1 MRVAPR
7 RLAFEGLSSL
17 AGERLFC
24 TYHRK
29 KGKQAVPAQRQ
40 NGTVPRKKRL
50 LTGLRPTGKFHLGN
64 YVGTFEK
71 DLELQNSGEYE
82 CYFLIADYHS
92 LTTGYENARG
102 IGDDIREGVLDFL
115 AVGIDPNKSTL
126 YLQSLIPEVSELF
139 LLFTMLVSAT
149 RAQRIPTLKEQI
161 RDLKLES
168 ASLGLLNYPVLQAA
182 DILMVRGEVVPV
194 GKDQMSHIEL
204 TREVARRFNQLYSPV
219 FPEPEYLASRFPVLP
234 GTDGKPK
241 MSKSIGNTIMLSDDV
256 ETVRKK
262 VMSMYTDPTRLRAT
276 DPGHVKGNPVFVY
289 HDAFN
294 PNVEEV
300 HELKTRYTKGKVGDV
315 EVKQKLVAALNR
327 FLDPIRE
334 RPAEYERQP
343 GLLEDILAVGS
354 SRARAEARDT
364 LQQAREAMG
373 LNYFSRAP
381 KTVD

>member
-1 MRVAPR
+1 MNAQRNNGAVPR
-7 RLAFEGLSSL
+7 R
-17 AGERLFC
+17 
-24 TYHRK
+24 
-29 KGKQAVPAQRQ
+29 
-40 NGTVPRKKRL
+40 KRL

-64 YVGTFEK
+64 YVGTLEK
-71 DLELQNSGEYE
+71 DLELQNGGEYE
-82 CYFLIADYHS
+82 CFILIADYHS
-92 LTTGYENARG
+92 LTTGYETSRG
-102 IGDDIREGVLDFL
+102 IGDDIREGLLDFL
-115 AVGIDPNKSTL
+115 SVGLDPNRTTL

-194 GKDQMSHIEL
+194 GRDQMSHIEL
-204 TREVARRFNQLYSPV
+204 TREVARRFNQLYGEV

-241 MSKSIGNTIMLSDDV
+241 MSKSIGNTIMLSDDA

-276 DPGHVKGNPVFVY
+276 DPGHVRGNPVFVY

-294 PNVEEV
+294 DNLEEV
-300 HELKTRYTKGKVGDV
+300 HDLKARYTKGKVGDV
-315 EVKQKLVAALNR
+315 EVKQKLVAALNH
-327 FLDPIRE
+327 FLEPIRE
-334 RPAEYERQP
+334 RRAEYERQP
-343 GLLEDILAVGS
+343 GVLEDILAEGS
-354 SRARAEARDT
+354 RRARAEARET
-364 LQQAREAMG
+364 LGLAREAMG
-373 LNYFSRAP
+373 LNYFPSARARVEASI
-381 KTVD
+381 TARV

>member
-1 MRVAPR
+1 MA
-7 RLAFEGLSSL
+7 
-17 AGERLFC
+17 
-24 TYHRK
+24 T
-29 KGKQAVPAQRQ
+29 
-40 NGTVPRKKRL
+40 NGTTPRKRL
-50 LTGLRPTGKFHLGN
+50 LTGLRPTGKYHLGN

-71 DLELQNSGEYE
+71 DLELQNSGDYE
-82 CYFLIADYHS
+82 CFFLVADFHA
-92 LTTGYENARG
+92 LTTGYESARA

-194 GKDQMSHIEL
+194 GKDQLSHIEL
-204 TREVARRFNQLYSPV
+204 TREVARRFNQLYAPV
-219 FPEPEYLASRFPVLP
+219 FPEPEGLVGRFPVLP
-234 GTDGKPK
+234 GTDGQSK
-241 MSKSIGNTIMLSDDV
+241 MSKSIGNTILLSDDP

-276 DPGHVKGNPVFVY
+276 DPGHVRGNPVFTY

-294 PNVEEV
+294 DNLDEV
-300 HELKTRYTKGKVGDV
+300 KDLKARYVKGKVGDV

-327 FLDPIRE
+327 FLEPIRE
-334 RPAEYERQP
+334 RRAEYERQP
-343 GLLEDILAVGS
+343 KRLEDILAEGS
-354 SRARAEARDT
+354 RRARQEARET
-364 LQQAREAMG
+364 LGMAREAMG
-373 LNYFSRAP
+373 LGYFPHARSVVDGLVGSRP
-381 KTVD
+381 

>member
-1 MRVAPR
+1 
-7 RLAFEGLSSL
+7 
-17 AGERLFC
+17 
-24 TYHRK
+24 
-29 KGKQAVPAQRQ
+29 
-40 NGTVPRKKRL
+40 L

-82 CYFLIADYHS
+82 CFFLIADFHS
-92 LTTGYENARG
+92 LTTGYETANKL
-102 IGDDIREGVLDFL
+102 GDDIREGVLDFL

-168 ASLGLLNYPVLQAA
+168 ASLGLLEYPVLQAA

-204 TREVARRFNQLYSPV
+204 TREIARRFNQLYAPV
-219 FPEPEYLASRFPVLP
+219 FPESEYLEARFPVLP

-241 MSKSIGNTIMLSDDV
+241 MSKSIGNTIMLSDDA

-294 PNVEEV
+294 RDHGEV
-300 HELKTRYTKGKVGDV
+300 RDLKARYVKGKVGDV
-315 EVKQKLVAALNR
+315 EVKQKLVAALNA

-334 RPAEYERQP
+334 RRAEYERQP
-343 GLLEDILAVGS
+343 DLLEDILAEGS
-354 SRARAEARDT
+354 RRARAEARET
-364 LQQAREAMG
+364 LELAREAMG
-373 LNYFSRAP
+373 LNYFPRARARIEAAFASP
-381 KTVD
+381 IGKA

>member
-1 MRVAPR
+1 MNAQT
-7 RLAFEGLSSL
+7 AN
-17 AGERLFC
+17 
-24 TYHRK
+24 
-29 KGKQAVPAQRQ
+29 GKVPA
-40 NGTVPRKKRL
+40 RKKRL

-82 CYFLIADYHS
+82 CFFLIADYHT
-92 LTTGYENARG
+92 LTTGYETARA

-115 AVGIDPNKSTL
+115 AVGIDPTRSTL

-139 LLFTMLVSAT
+139 LLFTMLVSVT
-149 RAQRIPTLKEQI
+149 RAQRIPTLKEQV
-161 RDLKLES
+161 RDLKLDS
-168 ASLGLLNYPVLQAA
+168 ASLGLLSYPVLQAA

-204 TREVARRFNQLYSPV
+204 TREIARRFNQLYAPV

-241 MSKSIGNTIMLSDDV
+241 MSKSLGNTIMLSDDA

-294 PNVEEV
+294 ENTAEV
-300 HELKTRYTKGKVGDV
+300 HDLKTRYTKGKVGDV
-315 EVKQKLVAALNR
+315 EVKQKLVAALNG

-334 RPAEYERQP
+334 RRAELERQP
-343 GLLEDILAVGS
+343 GLLEDVIAEGS
-354 SRARAEARDT
+354 RRARAEARET
-364 LQQAREAMG
+364 LGRAREAMG
-373 LNYFSRAP
+373 LDYFPRARARVEASA
-381 KTVD
+381 TERAAR

>member
-1 MRVAPR
+1 M
-7 RLAFEGLSSL
+7 
-17 AGERLFC
+17 
-24 TYHRK
+24 
-29 KGKQAVPAQRQ
+29 AQ
-40 NGTVPRKKRL
+40 NKRL

-82 CYFLIADYHS
+82 CFFLIADLHS
-92 LTTGYENARG
+92 LTTGYETANK

-115 AVGIDPNKSTL
+115 AVGIDPNRSTL

-204 TREVARRFNQLYSPV
+204 TREVARRFNQLYAPV
-219 FPEPEYLASRFPVLP
+219 FPEPAYLEARFPVLP
-234 GTDGKPK
+234 GTDGSPK
-241 MSKSIGNTIMLSDDV
+241 MSKSIGNTIMLSDDA
-256 ETVRKK
+256 ETIRKK
-262 VMSMYTDPTRLRAT
+262 VMAMYTDPTRLRAT

-294 PNVEEV
+294 PNLEEV
-300 HELKTRYTKGKVGDV
+300 RDLKARYTRGTVGDV
-315 EVKQKLVAALNR
+315 EVKQKLVVALNQ
-327 FLDPIRE
+327 FLEPVRE
-334 RPAEYERQP
+334 RRAEYERQP
-343 GLLEDILAVGS
+343 GLLEDILAEGS
-354 SRARAEARDT
+354 RRARAEARET
-364 LQQAREAMG
+364 LDRAREAMG
-373 LNYFSRAP
+373 LNYFPKARELVDASLGHAGARA
-381 KTVD
+381 

>member
-1 MRVAPR
+1 MA
-7 RLAFEGLSSL
+7 E
-17 AGERLFC
+17 
-24 TYHRK
+24 
-29 KGKQAVPAQRQ
+29 QRQ
-40 NGTVPRKKRL
+40 NGRTPGKKRL

-82 CYFLIADYHS
+82 CFFLIADYHS
-92 LTTGYENARG
+92 LTTGYETARA

-115 AVGIDPNKSTL
+115 AVGIDPHKSTL

-139 LLFTMLVSAT
+139 LLFTMLVSAP
-149 RAQRIPTLKEQI
+149 RAQRIPTLKEQV

-204 TREVARRFNQLYSPV
+204 TREVARRFNQLYGPV
-219 FPEPEYLASRFPVLP
+219 FPEPEYLAARFPVLP

-241 MSKSIGNTIMLSDDV
+241 MSKSLGNTIMLSDDA
-256 ETVRKK
+256 ETVRRK

-276 DPGHVKGNPVFVY
+276 DPGHVKGNPVFTY

-294 PNVEEV
+294 PDHDEV
-300 HELKTRYTKGKVGDV
+300 RDLKARYTKGKVGDV
-315 EVKQKLVAALNR
+315 EVKQKLVAALNA

-334 RPAEYERQP
+334 RRAEYERQP
-343 GLLEDILAVGS
+343 GLLEDILGEGS
-354 SRARAEARDT
+354 QRARAEAIET
-364 LQQAREAMG
+364 LELAREAMG
-373 LNYFSRAP
+373 LNYFPRARQRVSGLEV
-381 KTVD
+381 KA

>member
-1 MRVAPR
+1 MT
-7 RLAFEGLSSL
+7 
-17 AGERLFC
+17 
-24 TYHRK
+24 TYRTN
-29 KGKQAVPAQRQ
+29 GKVTAR
-40 NGTVPRKKRL
+40 KRL

-82 CYFLIADYHS
+82 CFFLVADLHS
-92 LTTGYENARG
+92 LTTSYESARLMG
-102 IGDDIREGVLDFL
+102 EDIRDGVLDFL
-115 AVGIDPNKSTL
+115 AVGIDPARSTL

-194 GKDQMSHIEL
+194 GKDQLSHIEL
-204 TREVARRFNQLYSPV
+204 TREVSRRFNQLYAPV
-219 FPEPEYLASRFPVLP
+219 FPEPEGLTGRFPVLP
-234 GTDGKPK
+234 GTDGQPK
-241 MSKSIGNTIMLSDDV
+241 MSKSIGNTIMLSDDA
-256 ETVRKK
+256 ETVRRK

-294 PNVEEV
+294 PDLAEV
-300 HELKTRYTKGKVGDV
+300 ADLKARYTRGKVGDV
-315 EVKQKLVAALNR
+315 EVKQKLAVALNR

-334 RPAEYERQP
+334 RRAEYERQP
-343 GLLEDILAVGS
+343 GMLEDILAEGS
-354 SRARAEARDT
+354 TRARAEARET
-364 LQQAREAMG
+364 LALAREAMG
-373 LNYFSRAP
+373 LDYFARARAH
-381 KTVD
+381 VDGSATA

>member
-1 MRVAPR
+1 M
-7 RLAFEGLSSL
+7 
-17 AGERLFC
+17 
-24 TYHRK
+24 K
-29 KGKQAVPAQRQ
+29 
-40 NGTVPRKKRL
+40 KKRL

-71 DLELQNSGEYE
+71 DLELQNSGEFE
-82 CYFLIADYHS
+82 CFFLIADLHS
-92 LTTGYENARG
+92 LTTGYETASM

-115 AVGIDPNKSTL
+115 AVGIDPSRSTL

-139 LLFTMLVSAT
+139 LLFTMLVSKT
-149 RAQRIPTLKEQI
+149 RAERIPTLKEQV

-204 TREVARRFNQLYSPV
+204 TREIARRFNQLYGQV
-219 FPEPEYLASRFPVLP
+219 FPEPAYLEARFPVLP

-241 MSKSIGNTIMLSDDV
+241 MSKSIGNTIMLSDDA

-262 VMSMYTDPTRLRAT
+262 VMAMYTDPTRLRAT

-294 PNVEEV
+294 PDHEEV
-300 HELKTRYTKGKVGDV
+300 HDLKTRYTKGKVGDV
-315 EVKQKLVAALNR
+315 EVKQKLVTALND

-334 RPAEYERQP
+334 RRADYERQP
-343 GLLEDILAVGS
+343 GVLEDIIGEAS
-354 SRARAEARDT
+354 RRARAEARET
-364 LQQAREAMG
+364 LELAREAMG
-373 LNYFSRAP
+373 LNYFARARAL
-381 KTVD
+381 VDAVPA

>member
-1 MRVAPR
+1 
-7 RLAFEGLSSL
+7 
-17 AGERLFC
+17 
-24 TYHRK
+24 
-29 KGKQAVPAQRQ
+29 
-40 NGTVPRKKRL
+40 L

-71 DLELQNSGEYE
+71 DLELQNSGDYE
-82 CYFLIADYHS
+82 CFFLIADYHT
-92 LTTGYENARG
+92 LTTGYETASS

-115 AVGIDPNKSTL
+115 GVGIDPDKSTL

-161 RDLKLES
+161 RDLKLDS

-194 GKDQMSHIEL
+194 VKDQMSHIEL
-204 TREVARRFNQLYSPV
+204 TREVARSFNQLYRPV
-219 FPEPEYLASRFPVLP
+219 FPEPEYLAGRFPVLP

-241 MSKSIGNTIMLSDDV
+241 MSKSIGNTIMLSDDA

-294 PNVEEV
+294 PNVDEV
-300 HELKTRYTKGKVGDV
+300 NDLKTRYTKGTVGDV
-315 EVKQKLVAALNR
+315 EVKQKLIAALNA

-334 RPAEYERQP
+334 RRAEFERQP
-343 GLLEDILAVGS
+343 GLLEDILADGS

-373 LNYFSRAP
+373 LNYFPRARQ
-381 KTVD
+381 TVDAMGSTR

>member
-1 MRVAPR
+1 MPA
-7 RLAFEGLSSL
+7 
-17 AGERLFC
+17 ER
-24 TYHRK
+24 H
-29 KGKQAVPAQRQ
+29 
-40 NGTVPRKKRL
+40 NGTAPRKKRL

-82 CYFLIADYHS
+82 CFFLIADFHS
-92 LTTGYENARG
+92 LTTGYESANT

-204 TREVARRFNQLYSPV
+204 TREVARRFNQLYAPV
-219 FPEPEYLASRFPVLP
+219 FPEPEYLEARFPVLP

-241 MSKSIGNTIMLSDDV
+241 MSKSIGNTIMLSDDP
-256 ETVRKK
+256 ETVRRK

-294 PNVEEV
+294 QDRAEV
-300 HELKTRYTKGKVGDV
+300 QDLKSRYTKGKVGDV

-334 RPAEYERQP
+334 RRAEYERQP
-343 GLLEDILAVGS
+343 GVLDDILAEGS
-354 SRARAEARDT
+354 CRARVEARET
-364 LQQAREAMG
+364 LRLVRDAMG
-373 LNYFSRAP
+373 LNYFESARRRVEAATSSVRAHVP
-381 KTVD
+381 LRSTGQA